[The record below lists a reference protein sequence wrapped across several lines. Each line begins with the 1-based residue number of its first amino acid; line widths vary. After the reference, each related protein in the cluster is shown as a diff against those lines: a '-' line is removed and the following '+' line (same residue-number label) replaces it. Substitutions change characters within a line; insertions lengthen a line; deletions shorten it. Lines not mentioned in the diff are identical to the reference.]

1 MGLSVQTNLAALNA
15 ANNLTKTQNQL
26 AGSLQK
32 LSSGF
37 RINSAADDA
46 AGLAISEG
54 MRSQMGGIKVGIR
67 NAQDGISVVQTAEGA
82 LNETTSILQRMRDLS
97 VQGANGG
104 ALTHDAS
111 ANIQTEI
118 TKLQTTLDN
127 ISTNTKF
134 NGQSLLTGAYNQNF
148 QVGANVGETVNVA
161 VSTDASSTGL
171 GVSAATVNVA
181 DQAGYVSGLKV
192 GDAGTP
198 ATVATNTTS
207 LSAGAQ
213 TTGIQAGAAA
223 TAVGAVTIG
232 GVNVDTSSLTGT
244 STTGDLVGM
253 INATAGLAGKAT
265 AALDGTGKIV
275 VTSLTTGAAGK
286 TDSVITG
293 SAKLS
298 IFGAPVVAGGAAA
311 GPVADLAA
319 VAANN
324 LKSGAAGAVK
334 AIDLIDKAIAKVS
347 TERANLGATQNQ
359 FDHTINNANVAL
371 QNVTASE
378 SRIRDT
384 DMAATM
390 VDFTKS
396 QILSQ
401 AGTAMLAQAK
411 SLPQDVL
418 TLLR

>member
-15 ANNLTKTQNQL
+15 ANNLTRTQNQL
-26 AGSLQK
+26 ANSLQK

-37 RINSAADDA
+37 RINTAADDA

-97 VQGANGG
+97 VQGANAG
-104 ALTHDAS
+104 ALTPAAS
-111 ANIQTEI
+111 SNIQTEI

-127 ISTNTKF
+127 IGSNTKF
-134 NGQSLLTGAYNQNF
+134 NGQSLLTSKYNADF
-148 QVGANVGETVNVA
+148 QVGANVGETVNVTIG
-161 VSTDASSTGL
+161 TDASSKGL
-171 GVSAATVNVA
+171 GVDTVDVTTAA
-181 DQAGYVSGLKV
+181 QAGYVSGLKL
-192 GDAGTP
+192 GDAVFATGASASTATLAAIGDVNALGT
-198 ATVATNTTS
+198 VQVNGKNVN
-207 LSAGAQ
+207 LSAVTNQADI
-213 TTGIQAGAAA
+213 TAAMTAAGAGA
-223 TAVGAVTIG
+223 TATWAAGTA
-232 GVNVDTSSLTGT
+232 LKFT
-244 STTGDLVGM
+244 STTSASTSGLSVSVSGSPLTV
-253 INATAGLAGKAT
+253 TAGT
-265 AALDGTGKIV
+265 
-275 VTSLTTGAAGK
+275 TTGATQAQV
-286 TDSVITG
+286 D
-293 SAKLS
+293 
-298 IFGAPVVAGGAAA
+298 
-311 GPVADLAA
+311 
-319 VAANN
+319 ANN
-324 LKSGAAGAVK
+324 VKASGADK
-334 AIDLIDKAIAKVS
+334 AILAIDAAIAKVS

>member
-37 RINSAADDA
+37 RINTAADDA

-82 LNETTSILQRMRDLS
+82 LNETTSILQRMRDLT
-97 VQGANGG
+97 VQGANTG
-104 ALTHDAS
+104 ALTTDAS
-111 ANIQTEI
+111 KNIQTEI
-118 TKLQTTLDN
+118 TKLQSTLDG
-127 ISTNTKF
+127 IGKNTSF
-134 NGQSLLTGAYNQNF
+134 NGQALLKGTYASDF
-148 QVGANVGETVNVA
+148 QVGANTGETINVTIG
-161 VSTDASSTGL
+161 TDASALGL
-171 GVSAATVNVA
+171 SV
-181 DQAGYVSGLKV
+181 D
-192 GDAGTP
+192 
-198 ATVATNTTS
+198 S
-207 LSAGAQ
+207 LS
-213 TTGIQAGAAA
+213 
-223 TAVGAVTIG
+223 
-232 GVNVDTSSLTGT
+232 L
-244 STTGDLVGM
+244 
-253 INATAGLAGKAT
+253 
-265 AALDGTGKIV
+265 AALDGTQTNVTAMGNVAKID
-275 VTSLTTGAAGK
+275 T
-286 TDSVITG
+286 
-293 SAKLS
+293 
-298 IFGAPVVAGGAAA
+298 
-311 GPVADLAA
+311 
-319 VAANN
+319 
-324 LKSGAAGAVK
+324 
-334 AIDLIDKAIAKVS
+334 AIAKVS

-359 FDHTINNANVAL
+359 FDHTINNQNVAL

-418 TLLR
+418 KLLQ

>member
-15 ANNLTKTQNQL
+15 ANNLTNTQNQL
-26 AGSLQK
+26 TSSLQK

-37 RINSAADDA
+37 RINTAADDA

-54 MRSQMGGIKVGIR
+54 MRSQMGGITVGIR

-97 VQGANGG
+97 VQGANSG
-104 ALTHDAS
+104 ALTTDAS

-118 TKLQTTLDN
+118 SKLKTTLDS
-127 ISTNTKF
+127 IATSTQF
-134 NGQSLLTGAYNQNF
+134 NGKTLLDGNYKSDF
-148 QVGANVGETVNVA
+148 QVGANVGQTVGVTIG
-161 VSTDASSTGL
+161 TDASSAGL
-171 GVSAATVNVA
+171 GVSGVDVTLTVAANAATGTTTTA
-181 DQAGYVSGLKV
+181 AAASTAGVETINATKDFTLSESFDTLNGTVTVGGKSLDLSTVKYASGST
-192 GDAGTP
+192 AGQRLT
-198 ATVATNTTS
+198 ALNAALT
-207 LSAGAQ
+207 SAGV
-213 TTGIQAGAAA
+213 AA
-223 TAVGAVTIG
+223 TATASATGLVLTGAVPAG
-232 GVNVDTSSLTGT
+232 GAGATTQQIADAAVNFTQASG
-244 STTGDLVGM
+244 
-253 INATAGLAGKAT
+253 AT
-265 AALDGTGKIV
+265 AA
-275 VTSLTTGAAGK
+275 
-286 TDSVITG
+286 IT
-293 SAKLS
+293 
-298 IFGAPVVAGGAAA
+298 
-311 GPVADLAA
+311 
-319 VAANN
+319 
-324 LKSGAAGAVK
+324 
-334 AIDLIDKAIAKVS
+334 AIDAAINKVS

-359 FDHTINNANVAL
+359 FDHIINNQNVAL

-418 TLLR
+418 KLLQ

>member
-37 RINSAADDA
+37 RINTAADDA

-97 VQGANGG
+97 VQGANSG
-104 ALTHDAS
+104 ALTADAS
-111 ANIQTEI
+111 KNIQTEI
-118 TKLQTTLDN
+118 TKLKTTLDN
-127 ISTNTKF
+127 IASNTKF
-134 NGQSLLTGAYNQNF
+134 NGKTLLDSKYNADF
-148 QVGANVGETVNVA
+148 QVGANVGETVNVT
-161 VSTDASSTGL
+161 VGTDASSKGL
-171 GVSAATVNVA
+171 GVDGVDVTLAVGAGAATGTATTAAAATV
-181 DQAGYVSGLKV
+181 AGVETINSANDFGKSESFDTLNGTVSV
-192 GDAGTP
+192 GGKSLDLSTVKYASGSTAAQRLTAVNSALTAAG
-198 ATVATNTTS
+198 V
-207 LSAGAQ
+207 
-213 TTGIQAGAAA
+213 AA
-223 TAVGAVTIG
+223 TATSSATGLVLTGAVPAG
-232 GVNVDTSSLTGT
+232 G
-244 STTGDLVGM
+244 
-253 INATAGLAGKAT
+253 AGAT
-265 AALDGTGKIV
+265 AAQISAAAVNFTQA
-275 VTSLTTGAAGK
+275 TGATSA
-286 TDSVITG
+286 IT
-293 SAKLS
+293 A
-298 IFGAPVVAGGAAA
+298 
-311 GPVADLAA
+311 
-319 VAANN
+319 
-324 LKSGAAGAVK
+324 
-334 AIDLIDKAIAKVS
+334 IDKAIATVS

>member
-37 RINSAADDA
+37 RINTAADDA

-54 MRSQMGGIKVGIR
+54 MRSQMGVTKVGIR

-97 VQGANGG
+97 VQGANSG
-104 ALTHDAS
+104 ALTADAS
-111 ANIQTEI
+111 KNIQTEI
-118 TKLQTTLDN
+118 TKLKTTLDN
-127 ISTNTKF
+127 IASNTKF
-134 NGQSLLTGAYNQNF
+134 NGKTLLDSKYNADF
-148 QVGANVGETVNVA
+148 QVGANVGETVNVTIG
-161 VSTDASSTGL
+161 TDASSKGL
-171 GVSAATVNVA
+171 GVSGVDVTLAVGANAATGTATTAAAATV
-181 DQAGYVSGLKV
+181 AGVETINSANDFGKSESFDTLNGTVSV
-192 GDAGTP
+192 GGKSLDLSTVKYASGSTAAQRLTAVNSALTAAG
-198 ATVATNTTS
+198 V
-207 LSAGAQ
+207 
-213 TTGIQAGAAA
+213 AA
-223 TAVGAVTIG
+223 TATSSATGLVLTGAVPAG
-232 GVNVDTSSLTGT
+232 G
-244 STTGDLVGM
+244 
-253 INATAGLAGKAT
+253 AGAT
-265 AALDGTGKIV
+265 AAQISAAAVNFTQA
-275 VTSLTTGAAGK
+275 TGATSA
-286 TDSVITG
+286 IT
-293 SAKLS
+293 
-298 IFGAPVVAGGAAA
+298 
-311 GPVADLAA
+311 
-319 VAANN
+319 
-324 LKSGAAGAVK
+324 
-334 AIDLIDKAIAKVS
+334 AIDTAIATVS

>member
-15 ANNLTKTQNQL
+15 ANNLTNTQNQL
-26 AGSLQK
+26 TSSLQK

-37 RINSAADDA
+37 RINTAADDA

-54 MRSQMGGIKVGIR
+54 MRSQMGGITVGIR

-97 VQGANGG
+97 VQGANSG
-104 ALTHDAS
+104 ALTADAS
-111 ANIQTEI
+111 KNIQTEI
-118 TKLQTTLDN
+118 AKLKTTLDN
-127 ISTNTKF
+127 IGSNTKF
-134 NGQSLLTGAYNQNF
+134 NGQALLTGHYGADF

-161 VSTDASSTGL
+161 IGTDASSSGL
-171 GVSAATVNVA
+171 GVAGVDVTAVASNALSAITTNGTAGGKGTVAVQGDFSSSAAFATLNGTLTVGTKSLDLADVA
-181 DQAGYVSGLKV
+181 KTATSATDVQTAVDK
-192 GDAGTP
+192 AFGTGVL
-198 ATVATNTTS
+198 TVAVTGTASLDFTNTS
-207 LSAGAQ
+207 NISATAS
-213 TTGIQAGAAA
+213 AAEVAAA
-223 TAVGAVTIG
+223 SPTFTQA
-232 GVNVDTSSLTGT
+232 
-244 STTGDLVGM
+244 
-253 INATAGLAGKAT
+253 
-265 AALDGTGKIV
+265 
-275 VTSLTTGAAGK
+275 
-286 TDSVITG
+286 
-293 SAKLS
+293 
-298 IFGAPVVAGGAAA
+298 
-311 GPVADLAA
+311 
-319 VAANN
+319 
-324 LKSGAAGAVK
+324 SGATE
-334 AIDLIDKAIAKVS
+334 AIDLIDKAISKVS

-418 TLLR
+418 KLLQ

>member
-37 RINSAADDA
+37 RINTAADDA

-97 VQGANGG
+97 VQGANSG
-104 ALTHDAS
+104 ALTADAS
-111 ANIQTEI
+111 KNIQTEI
-118 TKLQTTLDN
+118 TKLKTTLDN
-127 ISTNTKF
+127 IASNTKF
-134 NGQSLLTGAYNQNF
+134 NGKTLLDSKYNADF
-148 QVGANVGETVNVA
+148 QVGANVGETVNVTIG
-161 VSTDASSTGL
+161 TDASSKGL
-171 GVSAATVNVA
+171 GVSGVDVTLAVGANAATGTATTAAAATV
-181 DQAGYVSGLKV
+181 AGVETINSANDFGKSESFDTLNGTVSV
-192 GDAGTP
+192 GGKSLDLSTVKYASGSTAAQRLTAVNSALTAAG
-198 ATVATNTTS
+198 V
-207 LSAGAQ
+207 
-213 TTGIQAGAAA
+213 AA
-223 TAVGAVTIG
+223 TATSSATGLVLTGAVPAG
-232 GVNVDTSSLTGT
+232 G
-244 STTGDLVGM
+244 
-253 INATAGLAGKAT
+253 AGAT
-265 AALDGTGKIV
+265 AAQISAAAVNFTQA
-275 VTSLTTGAAGK
+275 TGATSA
-286 TDSVITG
+286 IT
-293 SAKLS
+293 
-298 IFGAPVVAGGAAA
+298 
-311 GPVADLAA
+311 
-319 VAANN
+319 
-324 LKSGAAGAVK
+324 
-334 AIDLIDKAIAKVS
+334 AIDTAIATVS

-401 AGTAMLAQAK
+401 ASTAMLAQAK

-418 TLLR
+418 KLLQ

>member
-26 AGSLQK
+26 SSSLQK

-37 RINSAADDA
+37 RINTAADDA

-54 MRSQMGGIKVGIR
+54 MRSQMGGITVGIR

-97 VQGANGG
+97 VQGANVGS
-104 ALTHDAS
+104 LTTDAS
-111 ANIQTEI
+111 KNIQTEI

-127 ISTNTKF
+127 IGANTKF
-134 NGQSLLTGAYNQNF
+134 NGQALLGGAYSAAF
-148 QVGANVGETVNVA
+148 QVGANTGETINVA
-161 VSTDASSTGL
+161 IATNASAAGL
-171 GVSAATVNVA
+171 GVGAGVTTMPADTTV
-181 DQAGYVSGLKV
+181 GGLR
-192 GDAGTP
+192 
-198 ATVATNTTS
+198 
-207 LSAGAQ
+207 
-213 TTGIQAGAAA
+213 
-223 TAVGAVTIG
+223 
-232 GVNVDTSSLTGT
+232 
-244 STTGDLVGM
+244 
-253 INATAGLAGKAT
+253 
-265 AALDGTGKIV
+265 ALDGNQTN
-275 VTSLTTGAAGK
+275 ADAM
-286 TDSVITG
+286 
-293 SAKLS
+293 AN
-298 IFGAPVVAGGAAA
+298 VA
-311 GPVADLAA
+311 
-319 VAANN
+319 
-324 LKSGAAGAVK
+324 
-334 AIDLIDKAIAKVS
+334 LIDTAIAKVS

-359 FDHTINNANVAL
+359 FDHTINNQNVAL

-401 AGTAMLAQAK
+401 AGVAMLAQAK

-418 TLLR
+418 KLLQ

>member
-26 AGSLQK
+26 TNSLQK

-37 RINSAADDA
+37 RINTAADDA

-54 MRSQMGGIKVGIR
+54 MRSQMGGITVGIR

-97 VQGANGG
+97 VQGANSG
-104 ALTHDAS
+104 ALTADAKS
-111 ANIQTEI
+111 NIQTEI
-118 TKLQTTLDN
+118 TKLKTTLDN
-127 ISTNTKF
+127 IGTNTKF
-134 NGQSLLTGAYNQNF
+134 NGQSLLTGSYNADF
-148 QVGANVGETVNVA
+148 QVGANVGETIKVA
-161 VSTDASSTGL
+161 IGTDASSTGL
-171 GVSAATVNVA
+171 GVSGVDV
-181 DQAGYVSGLKV
+181 
-192 GDAGTP
+192 
-198 ATVATNTTS
+198 
-207 LSAGAQ
+207 
-213 TTGIQAGAAA
+213 
-223 TAVGAVTIG
+223 TAVASNASTAVT
-232 GVNVDTSSLTGT
+232 T
-244 STTGDLVGM
+244 
-253 INATAGLAGKAT
+253 NATAGVAGNVAVAGDFSTAATLAANIKGLNGTLTVGTKSIDLAEVAKTATSIADVQTAIDGVFGKTAGTSNVGVAGSVTALTFTGTAPAAGAT
-265 AALDGTGKIV
+265 AAEV
-275 VTSLTTGAAGK
+275 
-286 TDSVITG
+286 
-293 SAKLS
+293 
-298 IFGAPVVAGGAAA
+298 AAA
-311 GPVADLAA
+311 SPSFAQA
-319 VAANN
+319 
-324 LKSGAAGAVK
+324 SGATE
-334 AIDLIDKAIAKVS
+334 AINLIDKAIAKVS

-418 TLLR
+418 KLLQ

>member
-37 RINSAADDA
+37 RINTAADDA

-97 VQGANGG
+97 VQGANSG
-104 ALTHDAS
+104 ALTADAS
-111 ANIQTEI
+111 KNIQTEI
-118 TKLQTTLDN
+118 TKLKTTLDN
-127 ISTNTKF
+127 IASNTKF
-134 NGQSLLTGAYNQNF
+134 NGKTLLDSKYNADF
-148 QVGANVGETVNVA
+148 QVGANVGETVNVTIG
-161 VSTDASSTGL
+161 TDASSKGL
-171 GVSAATVNVA
+171 GVSGVDVTLAVGANAATGTATTAAAATV
-181 DQAGYVSGLKV
+181 AGVETINSANDFGKSESFDTLNGTVSV
-192 GDAGTP
+192 GGKSLDLSTVKYASGSTAAQRLTAVNSALTAAG
-198 ATVATNTTS
+198 V
-207 LSAGAQ
+207 
-213 TTGIQAGAAA
+213 AA
-223 TAVGAVTIG
+223 TATSSATGLVLTGAVPAG
-232 GVNVDTSSLTGT
+232 G
-244 STTGDLVGM
+244 
-253 INATAGLAGKAT
+253 AGAT
-265 AALDGTGKIV
+265 AAQISAAAVNFTQA
-275 VTSLTTGAAGK
+275 TGATSA
-286 TDSVITG
+286 IT
-293 SAKLS
+293 
-298 IFGAPVVAGGAAA
+298 
-311 GPVADLAA
+311 
-319 VAANN
+319 
-324 LKSGAAGAVK
+324 
-334 AIDLIDKAIAKVS
+334 AIDTAIATVS